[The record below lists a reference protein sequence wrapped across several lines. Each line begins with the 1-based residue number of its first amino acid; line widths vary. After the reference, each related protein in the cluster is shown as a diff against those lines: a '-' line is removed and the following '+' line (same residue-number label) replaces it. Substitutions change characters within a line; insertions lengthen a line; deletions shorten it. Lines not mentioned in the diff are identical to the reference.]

1 MTQKQSPQEGTTD
14 GSSESMTGRLTLL
27 SVFCFLKTCFS
38 FKCFLQSLT
47 TRKMSQSTLTPS
59 GSSTT
64 TGAQSS
70 RSASKSQ
77 WNFLVRWALN
87 FSALFRRLPS
97 TPGPDANWKKSC
109 KSPDSALVSLLCLF
123 PGFTTVLKVHSHHS
137 KALAE
142 AATRCFYLQRSGE
155 EVVLRDNIYEE
166 VGWNFSKLVVKHRD
180 ESQEQLFTLLH
191 WFLRPAQQ
199 TEEALPVFKAF
210 IHVSKQETHK
220 GKL

>member
-1 MTQKQSPQEGTTD
+1 MTQTALPFHNWKVNFAV
-14 GSSESMTGRLTLL
+14 L
-27 SVFCFLKTCFS
+27 FS
-38 FKCFLQSLT
+38 FKCFLQGLT
-47 TRKMSQSTLTPS
+47 TRITSQSILTPS

-87 FSALFRRLPS
+87 FSALFRRIPS

-109 KSPDSALVSLLCLF
+109 KSPDSALIFLLLVT
-123 PGFTTVLKVHSHHS
+123 GLTTVIKLHTHHS

-142 AATRCFYLQRSGE
+142 VAILCFYLQRSGE
-155 EVVLRDNIYEE
+155 EVFLRDNIYKEI
-166 VGWNFSKLVVKHRD
+166 GWNFPKLVVKHRD
-180 ESQEQLFTLLH
+180 KSQEQLFTLLY
-191 WFLRPAQQ
+191 WFLCPAQQ
-199 TEEALPVFKAF
+199 TEEVLPVFKAF
-210 IHVSKQETHK
+210 IYVSKQETHK